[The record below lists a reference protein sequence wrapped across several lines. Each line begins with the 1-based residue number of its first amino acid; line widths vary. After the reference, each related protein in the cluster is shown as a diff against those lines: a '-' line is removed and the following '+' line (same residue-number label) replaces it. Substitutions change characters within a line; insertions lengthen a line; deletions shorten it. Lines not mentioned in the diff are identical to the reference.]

1 MANAH
6 IPRDSGLD
14 MPLARLR
21 QWLLVLAVASLV
33 PLAGCNMVGSSLT
46 GGSGDE
52 PEFAGAVAADEPH
65 AALAAREALA
75 AGGSAADAAVALT
88 FALAV
93 TYPSAAGLGGGGQC
107 LVYERGDG
115 SDTIESL
122 DFLPPHTPAPAGG
135 GWAGAVPGTVRGM
148 AALQARYGSLHWSRT
163 LVAAERLAR
172 LGHPVSRAF
181 AHDLAAGA
189 EALRRDP
196 LVHALFAGSDGRPR
210 PEGETIVQRDLA
222 DVLARL
228 RLRGAAEFN
237 TGHTAR
243 ELVQAVARAG
253 GALAAEDLRRFRP
266 RWGGTVTLPF
276 EDEELHTVPGG
287 GGAVAA
293 AIWDFASADDRYRE
307 ADGIGR
313 LRLLAEAGASG
324 GARPPLSDA
333 PTTSFAVVDR
343 AGMAVACG
351 LTMNSLF
358 GTGRIAPG
366 TGVILA
372 AVPDADLA
380 PPLAPVVLVNRN
392 SRQVMLVAAAGGG
405 RAAPGAL
412 AAVLLELLDAERPLD
427 AAVAAPRVHDG
438 AAPGRVDIE
447 PAIGAEAR
455 AALET
460 QGHRVVEVAAI
471 GRVNAIHCPDGLP
484 RAPES
489 CRFASDRRG
498 FGIASGATP

>member
-21 QWLLVLAVASLV
+21 QWLLLLIVAALA
-33 PLAGCNMVGSSLT
+33 PLAACDTVGPSLL

-88 FALAV
+88 FTLAV

-107 LVYERGDG
+107 LVYERGDDG
-115 SDTIESL
+115 DTIESL
-122 DFLPPHTPAPAGG
+122 DFLPPHTPAPGG
-135 GWAGAVPGTVRGM
+135 RWAGAVPGTVRGM

-172 LGHPVSRAF
+172 FGHPVSRAF

-189 EALRRDP
+189 EALLRDP
-196 LVHALFAGSDGRPR
+196 LTHALFVGSDGRPR

-222 DVLARL
+222 EVLARL
-228 RLRGAAEFN
+228 RLHGAAEFH
-237 TGHTAR
+237 TGRTAR

-266 RWGGTVTLPF
+266 RWGGTVALPF

-293 AIWDFASADDRYRE
+293 AIWGFAGADDRYRE

-313 LRLLAEAGASG
+313 LRLLAEAGAN
-324 GARPPLSDA
+324 GARPLISDA
-333 PTTSFAVVDR
+333 PTTSFAVVDG
-343 AGMAVACG
+343 AGMAVVCG
-351 LTMNSLF
+351 LTMNGPF

-372 AVPDADLA
+372 AVPDAHLA
-380 PPLAPVVLVNRN
+380 PPLAPAMLVNRN
-392 SRQVMLVAAAGGG
+392 SRQVMLAAAAGGG

-412 AAVLLELLDAERPLD
+412 ATVLLELLDAERPLA
-427 AAVAAPRVHDG
+427 AAVAAPRVNDG
-438 AAPGRVDIE
+438 AAPGRVNVE

-460 QGHRVVEVAAI
+460 QGHRVVEVAAL

-489 CRFASDRRG
+489 CRFLSDRRG
-498 FGIASGATP
+498 FGFASGATP